1 MDMEKVIQMLD
12 ECGTDELDKLA
23 EAIKK
28 TQTARKDAHFRS
40 LVDEIVDL
48 IHTMKRCHP
57 YASCLISTEGCD
69 EIDLFQV
76 HVDKDMFV
84 RL

>member
-28 TQTARKDAHFRS
+28 TQIARKDAHFQS
-40 LVDEIVDL
+40 LVEEIVDL
-48 IHTMKRCHP
+48 IHIMKRCHP
-57 YASCLISTEGCD
+57 YASCLIPTGDCED
-69 EIDLFQV
+69 IDLFQV
-76 HVDKDMFV
+76 HIDKGMFV